1 MVLVNEAGG
10 GELGCVVV
18 ERKGLG
24 EAALVVV
31 EAVGRC
37 LCGWAVEVSL
47 EAQAAEVLISL

>member
-1 MVLVNEAGG
+1 VVLVNEAGG